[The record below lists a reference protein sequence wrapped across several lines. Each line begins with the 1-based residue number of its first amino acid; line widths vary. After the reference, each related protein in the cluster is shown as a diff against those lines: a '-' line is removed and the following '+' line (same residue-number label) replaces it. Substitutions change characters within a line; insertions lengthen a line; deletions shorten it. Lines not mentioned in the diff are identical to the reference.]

1 MKVAIFA
8 DSYLP
13 YISGVT
19 ISVNTLLEDLNK
31 LGHQV
36 VLFAPDY
43 PGAKKEKDIFR
54 FPSLP
59 SPYPA
64 FRITIPYSIGF
75 IDRFK
80 NFAPDV
86 IHSHS
91 PFQLGHRS
99 QKLAREYKIPYV
111 YTLHTLFE
119 KYAHHVPFINPRH
132 ISTRLRHHLERFC
145 SACSHII
152 TPSKQTNEYLHSL
165 GVQTPSSVIK
175 TGINLDV
182 AQKYCGQGIRKRFG
196 IPENAFLL
204 VFAGRLAKEKNIP
217 FLLRVLAKVAAHNK
231 NVFLMVVAAG
241 PEQDRL
247 AELAAKLG
255 VLGKVVFT
263 GGAQHPLVFDYYA
276 AGDLFVFASKTET
289 QGLVVAEAKIKGL
302 PAVALDAEGVSSSI
316 NDGEDGYL
324 VPEDENIFAEKVL
337 SLVRDG
343 AKLKIMSEAARINGE
358 KNFSSLESAKKIEEL
373 YSSLAKI

>member
-1 MKVAIFA
+1 MKIAIFA

-13 YISGVT
+13 YLSGVT
-19 ISVNTLLEDLNK
+19 ISVNTLLEDLQK

-43 PGAKKEKDIFR
+43 PGAKKEKHIFR

-75 IDRFK
+75 IERFK
-80 NFAPDV
+80 NFAPDI

-99 QKLAREYKIPYV
+99 QKLAKENNTPYV

-119 KYAHHVPFINPRH
+119 KYAHHVPFIHPRH

-145 SACSHII
+145 AACSHII

-165 GVQTPSSVIK
+165 GVQTPSTVIK
-175 TGINLDV
+175 TGVNLAV
-182 AQKYCGQGIRKRFG
+182 AQKHNGQDIRKRYG
-196 IPENAFLL
+196 VPEDAFLL
-204 VFAGRLAKEKNIP
+204 VFAGRLAIEKNVP
-217 FLLRVLAKVAAHNK
+217 FLIRVLAKVAEQEK

-241 PEQDRL
+241 PEQDKL
-247 AELAAKLG
+247 AELAASLG

-263 GGAQHPLVFDYYA
+263 GGVKHPLVFDYYA
-276 AGDLFVFASKTET
+276 AGDLFVFASKSET

-316 NDGEDGYL
+316 KDGEDGYL
-324 VPEDENIFAEKVL
+324 VAEDENIFAEKVL

-343 AKLKIMSEAARINGE
+343 AKLKTMSEAARFNGE
-358 KNFSSLESAKKIEEL
+358 KNFSSVESAKRIEEL
-373 YSSLAKI
+373 YSSLVK